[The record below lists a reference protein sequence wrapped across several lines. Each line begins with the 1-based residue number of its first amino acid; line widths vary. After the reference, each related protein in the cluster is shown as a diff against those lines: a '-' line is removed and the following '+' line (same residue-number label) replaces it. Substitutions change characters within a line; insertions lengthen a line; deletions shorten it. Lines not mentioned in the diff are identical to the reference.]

1 MTRVRAL
8 KPAPDEINACNG
20 VTLAT
25 GDPGRAKSAMRLV
38 PVLVTVLGVLQLL
51 DLHSSAQALGAT
63 EANHAINFLAQS
75 VGVLASLVFAKLVA
89 LGAIGCM
96 YVVWCRCPTLRREV
110 ICALVASVIAY
121 GGVVLSNYGAAL

>member
-8 KPAPDEINACNG
+8 KPAPDEINACDG

-25 GDPGRAKSAMRLV
+25 GDPGRAKRLV
-38 PVLVTVLGVLQLL
+38 PVLVSVLGVLQLL

-110 ICALVASVIAY
+110 ICGLVASVIAY
-121 GGVVLSNYGAAL
+121 GVVVLRNYGAAL